1 MPSKKTK
8 KTVNKSDTESVKE
21 AYQSKVMDMFREVLQ
36 GVQLANI
43 ILPESLEGENRR
55 DFAKFCHETYHNPF
69 FGQIIK
75 ALYLPS
81 IEFAAKQA
89 PDYDVV
95 SFNRATCNGISL
107 VEEFFLK
114 WANVFDI
121 EFSGKADKFDPNLP
135 FEPSEDIKI

>member
-1 MPSKKTK
+1 MATKKTK
-8 KTVNKSDTESVKE
+8 KAPVEDTKV
-21 AYQSKVMDMFREVLQ
+21 AYQSKVMDMFREILQ
-36 GVQLANI
+36 GVQLSNI
-43 ILPESLEGENRR
+43 ILPESLEGESRR

-107 VEEFFLK
+107 VEELFLK
-114 WANVFDI
+114 WANIYDV
-121 EFSGKADKFDPNLP
+121 EFSGKEDKFDPNLP
-135 FEPSEDIKI
+135 FEPTEDIKI